1 MTYSELIK
9 KLSLRFERSQPEI
22 KDLLSD
28 STEIIKKLLGEDQ
41 GITIPG
47 LGTFGVH
54 IRQKRK
60 SFNPQR
66 RKFIILPP
74 KRIVTFHPC
83 STLKDELKQKRIK
96 NE

>member
-9 KLSLRFERSQPEI
+9 KLSLGSGRSQPEI
-22 KDLLSD
+22 KRLLSD
-28 STEIIKKLLGEDQ
+28 STEIIKQFLDEDQ

-47 LGTFGVH
+47 LGTFRVH
-54 IRQKRK
+54 TRQKRK

-66 RKFIILPP
+66 RKFMIIPP

-83 STLKDELKQKRIK
+83 STLKDELKEKRAEK
-96 NE
+96 

>member
-9 KLSLRFERSQPEI
+9 KLSLRFGRSQPEI
-22 KDLLSD
+22 NGLLSD
-28 STEIIKKLLGEDQ
+28 STEIIKQLLNEDQ

-47 LGTFGVH
+47 LGTFRVH

-66 RKFIILPP
+66 RKFMIIPP

-83 STLKDELKQKRIK
+83 STLKDELKEKRIK
-96 NE
+96 K